1 MTVLNLLILFCL
13 SYVVLLFAVAFG
25 ADRAARLG
33 RGSWLR
39 SPIVYTLSLS
49 IYCTAWTFHGAVGF
63 AARSGLEFVTIYLGP
78 TLVMIGWWWT
88 LRRLVRVGRS
98 QRITSIADLISSR
111 YGKSNLLAVLVTVL
125 AVVATT
131 PYIALQLQSVTLS
144 FAAFAETDPTA
155 TTLPDMQSTA
165 LWVAVG
171 LALFTILFGTRN
183 LDANER
189 HHGVVMAIAMEA
201 VVKLCALLAV
211 GVFVVWGLAGGVAG
225 TLDRIEASGISR
237 FEVSGA
243 RWVGLTM
250 LSAMAL
256 LCLPRMFQVM
266 VVENEHEDH
275 LRTAA
280 WAFPG
285 YLLLM
290 SLFVLPIAALG
301 LDLLPTGANPDL
313 FVLTLPLMEGRDG
326 LAILSFLGGFSSATS
341 MVIVAAIALSTMVSN
356 HVVMPL
362 WLHYSGTA
370 AMVSGDM
377 RNVALMARRLSI
389 AGVLFLGYV
398 YFRISGGGTALAA
411 IGLIAFVGVAQFLP
425 ALMGGLFWRGATR
438 TGALAGITIGAA
450 VWLYCLFL
458 PSFGPGMIVPQS
470 VLEHGLFG
478 LSWLRPRALFGA
490 EGMDPVIHA
499 LMWSMLLNLAAFL
512 LGSLLSFP
520 LPLERLQGAQ
530 FVNAVE
536 RSGMPAGWSGGMA
549 RSEDL
554 LIMAQ
559 RIMGA
564 HEAQALFADAARR
577 QGVAGYLPE
586 PGPDF
591 IQELERALAGSV
603 GAATAHAMIAQI
615 VGGTA
620 VSVRD
625 LMAVADE
632 TAQIMEYSSR
642 LEAQSQELARTA
654 RQLRQT
660 NEMLTHISVQK
671 DEFLSQISHELRTP
685 MSSIRAFS
693 EILRDTGDLAPGD
706 QKKYAAII
714 HDETVRLTR
723 LLDDLLDLSV
733 LENGRVD
740 LNIQSGSLTGLLD
753 RAVRAAGGET
763 GDFVIRRDRK
773 AEQIELTTDLD
784 RLAQVFIN
792 LVSNA
797 HKYCEA
803 QPAVLTI
810 RPKVSGTQ
818 LVVDFID
825 NGSGIP
831 ASKQAMIFEKFSR
844 VGVSKAGGAGLG
856 LAICREIMAR
866 LGGDISYLPGQK
878 GAAFRVRL
886 PLEIDG
892 PASQQGRG
900 REIRGKETDS
910 P

>member
-1 MTVLNLLILFCL
+1 MTVLNILVLVCLL
-13 SYVVLLFAVAFG
+13 YVVLLFGVAFG
-25 ADRAARLG
+25 ADRAARRG
-33 RGSWLR
+33 RVRWLR
-39 SPIVYTLSLS
+39 SPVVYTLSLS
-49 IYCTAWTFHGAVGF
+49 IYCTAWTFYGAVGF

-125 AVVATT
+125 AVVGTT

-144 FAAFAETDPTA
+144 FAAFAAFAEPGVPTA
-155 TTLPDMQSTA
+155 PLSDMQSTA
-165 LWVAVG
+165 LWVAAG
-171 LALFTILFGTRN
+171 LAVFTILFGTRN

-211 GVFVVWGLAGGVAG
+211 GVFVVWGLAGGVAAM
-225 TLDRIEASGISR
+225 LDRIEASEIAR
-237 FEVSGA
+237 FDVSAG

-250 LSAMAL
+250 LSAMAF

-266 VVENEHEDH
+266 VVENEDEDH

-285 YLLLM
+285 YLMLM
-290 SLFVLPIAALG
+290 SLFVLPIAAVG
-301 LDLLPTGANPDL
+301 LDVMPAGTNPDL
-313 FVLTLPLMEGRDG
+313 FVLTLPLMDGRDG

-356 HVVMPL
+356 HVVMPI
-362 WLHYSGTA
+362 WLHYSGGA
-370 AMVSGDM
+370 AMVSGDV
-377 RNVALMARRLSI
+377 RNVALTARRISI
-389 AGVLFLGYV
+389 VGVLFLGYV

-411 IGLIAFVGVAQFLP
+411 MGLIAFVGVAQFLP

-438 TGALAGITIGAA
+438 TGALAGLCTGAA
-450 VWLYCLFL
+450 IWLYCLFL
-458 PSFGPGMIVPQS
+458 PSFGPAVFMSEALHEAGPWGI
-470 VLEHGLFG
+470 G
-478 LSWLRPRALFGA
+478 WLRPYALFGA
-490 EGMDPVIHA
+490 EGMDPVLHA
-499 LMWSMLLNLAAFL
+499 LMWSLLFNVGSFL

-520 LPLERLQGAQ
+520 QPLERLQGAQ
-530 FVNAVE
+530 FVNVFDH
-536 RSGMPAGWSGGMA
+536 SGTPGGWSGGMA
-549 RSEDL
+549 QSEDL

-564 HEAQALFADAARR
+564 REAQALFSAAAGR

-586 PGPDF
+586 PSPDF
-591 IQELERALAGSV
+591 LQELERALAGSV

-615 VGGTA
+615 VGGAA

-632 TAQIMEYSSR
+632 TAQIMEYSSQ
-642 LEAQSQELARTA
+642 LEAKSQELARTA
-654 RQLRQT
+654 RQLRQA
-660 NEMLTHISVQK
+660 NEKLTQISVQK
-671 DEFLSQISHELRTP
+671 DGFLSQISHELRTP
-685 MSSIRAFS
+685 MTSIRAFS
-693 EILRDTGDLAPGD
+693 EILRDTDDLSAED
-706 QKKYAAII
+706 KHKYAAII

-733 LENGRVD
+733 LENGQVD
-740 LNIQSGSLTGLLD
+740 LNVQSGTLEALID

-763 GDFVIRRDRK
+763 EHFIIHRDRE
-773 AEQIELTTDLD
+773 AERVDLSTDLD

-797 HKYCEA
+797 RKYCDA
-803 QPAVLTI
+803 DPAVLSI
-810 RPKVSGTQ
+810 RTAVAEDQ
-818 LVVDFID
+818 LVVDFVD
-825 NGSGIP
+825 NGGGIP
-831 ASKQAMIFEKFSR
+831 TEMQAMIFEKFSR
-844 VGVSKAGGAGLG
+844 IGETKAGGAGLG

-866 LGGDISYLPGQK
+866 LGGYVSYLPGQT
-878 GAAFRVRL
+878 GPAFRVSL
-886 PLEIDG
+886 PL
-892 PASQQGRG
+892 SGRMAAQ
-900 REIRGKETDS
+900 
-910 P
+910 